1 MVTYFCGKD
10 WVDVETNCHSACPS
24 GSNTECKDP
33 DHICLA
39 FVEACKA
46 TMSPIGNSATD
57 TVPNLSTSP
66 VTSPPPSD
74 PDSSLSLSS
83 KGDDWESNEE
93 QSDEEQSDEEQPV
106 DKVSDEEQESL
117 ESDVEQ
123 PIDNAGEDWESDN
136 QINNEGEDWGSDNQ
150 VNNEGEDWGSG
161 NEVNNEG
168 EDWGSD
174 NEVNN
179 EGESWDTP
187 EPTATS
193 EPTSPKA
200 PTLKPTSDPTID
212 LISHL
217 ENLKAS
223 YFCSESWENIDCANA
238 EECPSGDSKG
248 KKSNIRSIL

>member
-1 MVTYFCGKD
+1 M
-10 WVDVETNCHSACPS
+10 ETNCHSACPS
-24 GSNTECKDP
+24 GSNDECKDP
-33 DHICLA
+33 EHICWA

-46 TMSPIGNSATD
+46 TMTPIGNSATD
-57 TVPNLSTSP
+57 TIPNISTSP
-66 VTSPPPSD
+66 VTSPPPRD
-74 PDSSLSLSS
+74 PDSSQSLSS
-83 KGDDWESNEE
+83 NEDDWESNEE
-93 QSDEEQSDEEQPV
+93 QSDEEQSGEEQSDEEQPV
-106 DKVSDEEQESL
+106 ENVSDKEQESL
-117 ESDVEQ
+117 ESDEEQ
-123 PIDNAGEDWESDN
+123 PINNVGEDWESDN

-168 EDWGSD
+168 EDWVSD

-212 LISHL
+212 LIIHL